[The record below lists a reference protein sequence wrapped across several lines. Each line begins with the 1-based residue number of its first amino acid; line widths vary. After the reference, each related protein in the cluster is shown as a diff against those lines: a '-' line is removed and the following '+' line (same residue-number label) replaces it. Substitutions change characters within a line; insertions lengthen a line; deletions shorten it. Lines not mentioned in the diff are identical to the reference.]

1 MSDEKPIHTD
11 EKPIHSGA
19 KPTHAGAKPTHD
31 NRPLSFSHRRS
42 TFHDYHSRGIYL
54 ITVCT
59 AERQPLLGS
68 LEGNSPEEA
77 YIQPT
82 ALGEEVLRCWNNIP
96 TFQRE
101 AAEKKSSKTGT
112 LCHRE
117 ISLIAQQLMPDHFH
131 GIIFVH
137 SEMDIAIGEV
147 IRGFMI
153 GCTKAYNA
161 AKESSA
167 EEGSAYM
174 PSVKQGGESS
184 AVEGRAVAGSAYMP
198 SVKQPPSTQ
207 QPPSVEPRNKPL
219 WEKGFHDRRLTREG
233 QLQTMIDYVR
243 DNPRRLFVKRHYSG
257 QFAVVHGVAYQGHT
271 FSAVGNLRWLDF
283 PLYAVHVRRR
293 FSEQE
298 RREYMNGCILAAR
311 NGAVLIGA
319 FISEY
324 EKQVREIALR
334 EGWAI
339 IQLCRE
345 EFTKF
350 YKPSGDLFDA
360 CAKGQVLLLHEEKK
374 VETEG
379 SAVQG
384 SAYMPSI
391 KQPRSHKQPVN
402 AFWESQ
408 RKIHRNECVA
418 LNELAEKL
426 SEY

>member
-11 EKPIHSGA
+11 EKPI
-19 KPTHAGAKPTHD
+19 HD

-42 TFHDYHSRGIYL
+42 TFHDYHERGIYL

-68 LEGNSPEEA
+68 LNGNSPEEA

-161 AKESSA
+161 ELEDSAVEGSAVESSA
-167 EEGSAYM
+167 VDGSAVEGSAYM
-174 PSVKQGGESS
+174 PSIN
-184 AVEGRAVAGSAYMP
+184 
-198 SVKQPPSTQ
+198 
-207 QPPSVEPRNKPL
+207 PRKKPL

-379 SAVQG
+379 SAVEVSAVEGSAVEG

>member
-1 MSDEKPIHTD
+1 MSDKKPLHPEEKPIYA
-11 EKPIHSGA
+11 EGKPI
-19 KPTHAGAKPTHD
+19 HD

-42 TFHDYHSRGIYL
+42 TFNDYHERGIYL

-59 AERQPLLGS
+59 EQRQPLLGS

-117 ISLIAQQLMPDHFH
+117 ISLIVQQLMPDHFH

-161 AKESSA
+161 ELESSA
-167 EEGSAYM
+167 VEGSAYM
-174 PSVKQGGESS
+174 PSIN
-184 AVEGRAVAGSAYMP
+184 
-198 SVKQPPSTQ
+198 
-207 QPPSVEPRNKPL
+207 PRKKPL

-233 QLQTMIDYVR
+233 QLQTMIDYVH

-257 QFAVVHGVAYQGHT
+257 QFAVMHGVAYQGHT

-324 EKQVREIALR
+324 EKQVREVALR

-379 SAVQG
+379 SAVED

>member
-19 KPTHAGAKPTHD
+19 KPTHAAEKPIHD

-42 TFHDYHSRGIYL
+42 TFHDYHERGIYL
-54 ITVCT
+54 ITVCI
-59 AERQPLLGS
+59 EQRLPLLGS
-68 LEGNSPEEA
+68 LNGNSPEEA

-161 AKESSA
+161 ELEGSVVESSA
-167 EEGSAYM
+167 VEGSAYM
-174 PSVKQGGESS
+174 PSIN
-184 AVEGRAVAGSAYMP
+184 
-198 SVKQPPSTQ
+198 
-207 QPPSVEPRNKPL
+207 PRKKPL

-379 SAVQG
+379 PAVQGPAVESSAVEGSAVQVLTVEG